1 MEPIDPF
8 DRAGGDRK
16 GFWQRLSGWLQPWK
30 RHSDELTEQIIRQ
43 GDEAIG
49 ASRSAGPGELSW
61 PRRRTSQLGRLEE
74 GFDKLV
80 NLVDVIDQHIQ
91 KQAERSEQLVSQTR
105 RVADSVAQA
114 HGLQKQRTEAV
125 EEMANQYRT
134 QTRQMQQVAE
144 AVEALPRAIKQQG
157 DQLGQIRDQLEAQLE
172 AELSAAQ
179 GIQKLAGTTDVIR
192 SLADEQRRHVQQL
205 QEASQAA
212 AIQLADALD
221 RQGRRF
227 GWLLGVSFAI
237 AVIAAAGAAVAVV
250 LVLSRYG
257 RV

>member
-1 MEPIDPF
+1 MPTMDSQEPF
-8 DRAGGDRK
+8 DGLDANRK
-16 GFWQRLSGWLQPWK
+16 GFWRKLSAWLQPWK
-30 RHSDELTEQIIRQ
+30 RHSHELTEQMLRQ
-43 GDEAIG
+43 GDEASGTSRPG
-49 ASRSAGPGELSW
+49 AEVTW

-80 NLVDVIDQHIQ
+80 SLVDVIDQHIQ

-134 QTRQMQQVAE
+134 QTRQMQAVAE

-172 AELSAAQ
+172 AQLSTAQ
-179 GIQKLAGTTDVIR
+179 GIQQLAGATDVIR
-192 SLADEQRRHVQQL
+192 TLADEQRRHVQQL
-205 QEASQAA
+205 QEANQAA
-212 AIQLADALD
+212 TLQVAEALD
-221 RQGRRF
+221 RQNRRF
-227 GWLLGVSFAI
+227 GWLLGLSFTV
-237 AVIAAAGAAVAVV
+237 AVLAAAGAVVAVV
-250 LVLSRYG
+250 LVMSRFK
-257 RV
+257 